1 MSEDSRPWTDL
12 KSTNLR
18 RYRYSPETGELEIE
32 FHSGASWTY
41 IEVPEG
47 TAADLAVADSP
58 GKFFNANI
66 KGKFVGAGSKALP
79 KPPPTEEELDAARR
93 SFAEDLRKS
102 AEQTIE
108 DTRKSAKDTEI

>member
-1 MSEDSRPWTDL
+1 MSQEERPWTEL

-18 RYRYSPETGELEIE
+18 RCRYTAATGELEIE
-32 FHSGASWTY
+32 FNSGASWTY
-41 IEVPEG
+41 VEVPEG

-66 KGKFVGAGSKALP
+66 KGKFEGAGTKALP

-93 SFAEDLRKS
+93 SFAGDLRKS
-102 AEQTIE
+102 AEQAIE
-108 DTRKSAKDTEI
+108 DSRKSAKDTEI